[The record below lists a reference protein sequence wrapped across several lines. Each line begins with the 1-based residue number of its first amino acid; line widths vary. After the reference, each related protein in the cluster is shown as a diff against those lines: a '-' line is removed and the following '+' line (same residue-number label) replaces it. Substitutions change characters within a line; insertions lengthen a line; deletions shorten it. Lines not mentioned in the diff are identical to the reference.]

1 MGTDTHSLEIHPL
14 ARLFP
19 PLASEE
25 LGALADDLKSHGQ
38 REAITIY
45 QNKILDGANR
55 YAAAKLAGLK
65 ELRIE
70 HFDPKTSGCSPAQ
83 FVVSRNLRRRHLSP
97 GQLAAVALQW
107 ADELEKASGMPPVL
121 DQNGNRLGGRP
132 RSVLTEAA
140 QKLGIS
146 EQRVFELRR
155 IRESVSRPR
164 RLKRFT
170 PKKEEPNVESCLTR

>member
-25 LGALADDLKSHGQ
+25 LGALADDLKLHGQ
-38 REAITIY
+38 REPITIY

-83 FVVSRNLRRRHLSP
+83 FVVSQNLRRRHLSP
-97 GQLAAVALQW
+97 GQLAAVALQL
-107 ADELEKASGMPPVL
+107 AKTGNMQRKLALRLL
-121 DQNGNRLGGRP
+121 DCFFQSLNLLGGFSRGFLWVCKS
-132 RSVLTEAA
+132 SVPSCCL
-140 QKLGIS
+140 S
-146 EQRVFELRR
+146 FLR
-155 IRESVSRPR
+155 
-164 RLKRFT
+164 
-170 PKKEEPNVESCLTR
+170 